1 MPTFGTQFFMIG
13 TSFFSVPK
21 AIIATPLKC
30 FFTADPQLK
39 ISTSKFRDEPNL
51 EKNEKIWKVQS
62 GEQIVLWGVPQSTLM
77 VKFSDR
83 VSPAFF
89 WSISDGRV
97 SCSLA
102 SEWAANK
109 PTYGYLLLFGDC
121 FFLKWVIVLSTIYLK
136 MTTMKKPVEKIPN
149 RNICIQWVFWGGG
162 NPLGVPHLPLGFR
175 PSTRQ
180 KLIVSTMPWKKRKH
194 WSAGAHVS
202 CYGWESPTTNLSTT
216 SGWFQDIK
224 KW

>member
-1 MPTFGTQFFMIG
+1 MNRTWKKMKKYGKFSQVNR
-13 TSFFSVPK
+13 SFSGGYPK
-21 AIIATPLKC
+21 AP
-30 FFTADPQLK
+30 
-39 ISTSKFRDEPNL
+39 STGGSSFRCA
-51 EKNEKIWKVQS
+51 VM
-62 GEQIVLWGVPQSTLM
+62 M